1 MPLSPRPCTRR
12 SPHARPCCVSALPDR
27 NHAQADDTR
36 KEREERRRF
45 KLEQKELYR
54 TRGVHYKDQQKS
66 QMSTAAN
73 EVQGAREQNAQL
85 GSSIRDEE
93 EKMRKRRMEQQKK
106 WADHGYE
113 LTQQYTIKAAQNNM
127 RSLKAQNAGIVNGMH
142 AKRED
147 NKQVRRRTQRPAT
160 DRSPAPVLP
169 PRLGPMAHAPWAVPA
184 RSLLGMLSMPTR
196 AHAGS
201 PASLGHASSR
211 LSQIVESQR
220 AAAQDERRQRVAQV
234 RSETTDAVTRNAKKQ
249 YVDERWDVADAMREK
264 AEAWRAQ
271 RKAQELAYLEQALA
285 INASTSMAPAKAAR
299 EKARDTKAKASQEL
313 RERKKQ
319 IKDQALQDDSSYGQ
333 AKAAIHDSIH
343 GLKFVP
349 DEEVKS
355 VAAKDSGT
363 QRLKPF
369 FSFRTPSRRTAPHE
383 VTL

>member
-1 MPLSPRPCTRR
+1 MSLLSNTPSRAGTLSPPSTATNGTNITRADFQR
-12 SPHARPCCVSALPDR
+12 WAHEDR

-147 NKQVRRRTQRPAT
+147 NK
-160 DRSPAPVLP
+160 
-169 PRLGPMAHAPWAVPA
+169 
-184 RSLLGMLSMPTR
+184 
-196 AHAGS
+196 
-201 PASLGHASSR
+201 
-211 LSQIVESQR
+211 QIVESQR